1 MYNLVYLIVLLSLGA
16 CSSIEFKQA
25 GEDQFAISVRP
36 ALTRTEVKDGICEI
50 YFWGTYPNDC
60 LVDFQQEFV
69 GRGLNE
75 PAFVRVSQSY
85 SFSNVLMAVLTFGI
99 YAPVSY
105 QVSVYSKPEMR

>member
-1 MYNLVYLIVLLSLGA
+1 MYKLVFLFATLLLGA

-25 GEDQFAISVRP
+25 GEDQYAISVRP
-36 ALTRTEVKDGICEI
+36 ALTRIEVKDGVCEI
-50 YFWGTYPNDC
+50 YFWGAYPSDC
-60 LVDFQQEFV
+60 EVDFQKEFM

-75 PAFVRVSQSY
+75 PAFVRVAQSY
-85 SFSNVLMAVLTFGI
+85 SFSNVLMTVLTFGI